1 MLFFDRKIKTIA
13 WQLVRELGRKLHEG
27 LYRSEL
33 KEFRKFLGQ
42 KREDKNKIYSLH
54 EPKIACTAKD
64 KEYKKFE
71 FVSKASFGIT
81 RTTI

>member
-1 MLFFDRKIKTIA
+1 L
-13 WQLVRELGRKLHEG
+13 ERKLQEG

-33 KEFRKFLGQ
+33 KENRKVLGQ

-54 EPKIACTAKD
+54 EPEVACTAKG
-64 KEYKKFE
+64 KEHKNFE